1 MTKIVDSTYTEGP
14 TQVDGRRWVYER
26 HTTDDGDTLTFDWLG
41 TEVAGLVLASRAQ
54 RLNELY
60 AERDAAEA
68 LAADTKLPLSKLE
81 FRNLFGA
88 KKPAIDAFNAS
99 FESNALLTSEQ
110 KAMIRTG
117 LLDFEQAKYV
127 RRPFDPAVAQMVG
140 MYQALG
146 ILTAGEATAVLANG

>member
-1 MTKIVDSTYTEGP
+1 MTKIVESTHTEGP
-14 TQVDGRRWVYER
+14 AQVDGRRWVFER

-41 TEVAGLVLASRAQ
+41 AERADLVLAARAAA
-54 RLNELY
+54 LNLMY

-68 LAADTKLPLSKLE
+68 VVTGTKLPLSKLE

-99 FESNALLTSEQ
+99 FETNVQLSAEQ

-127 RRPFDPAVAQMVG
+127 RRPFDPAVVQMVG
-140 MYQALG
+140 MYQALKL
-146 ILTAGEATAVLANG
+146 LTAEEAEAVLANG

>member
-1 MTKIVDSTYTEGP
+1 MTKIVESTFTEGP
-14 TQVDGRRWVYER
+14 AQVDGRRWVYER

-41 TEVAGLVLASRAQ
+41 KERADLVLASRAQ
-54 RLNELY
+54 NLNAQY

-68 LAADTKLPLSKLE
+68 LAAGTQLPYSKLE

-99 FESNALLTSEQ
+99 FETNAMLTADQ

-127 RRPFDPAVAQMVG
+127 RRPFDPAVIQMVG

-146 ILTAGEATAVLANG
+146 LLTAQEASEVLANG

>member
-1 MTKIVDSTYTEGP
+1 MTKIIDSTYTEGP
-14 TQVDGRRWVYER
+14 KQVDGRRWVYER

-41 TEVAGLVLASRAQ
+41 EESADLVLAARAQ
-54 RLNELY
+54 RLGELY

-68 LAADTKLPLSKLE
+68 RTVGTNLPYSKLE

-99 FESNALLTSEQ
+99 FETNAMLTSDQ

-117 LLDFEQAKYV
+117 LLDYEQAKYV
-127 RRPFDPAVAQMVG
+127 RRPFDGAVIQMVG

-146 ILTAGEATAVLANG
+146 LLTTQEAAAVLANG